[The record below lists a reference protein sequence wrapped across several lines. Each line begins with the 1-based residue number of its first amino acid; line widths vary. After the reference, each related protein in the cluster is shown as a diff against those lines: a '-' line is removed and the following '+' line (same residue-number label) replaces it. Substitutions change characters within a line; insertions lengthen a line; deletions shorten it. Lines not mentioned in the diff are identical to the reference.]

1 MNFWRQ
7 LHKTLITHQDV
18 CLLYVLHSVGSS
30 PGRQGFRQFVTS
42 NGDMHGSIGGGVME
56 QKLVDLAKSLL
67 QSGNKEIFIKKQIH
81 QTNIEKNKSG
91 MICSGEQTVA
101 FYFLNDTHVELIAK
115 IVSAINANQSAV
127 LKLTELG
134 MDLMFDEVP
143 DSKYSLE
150 VFGDVKWIYLE
161 NLLEKEKIY
170 IVGGGHVSLALSQC
184 MKLLDFEVVVYDD
197 RLDLNTLKLNR
208 FADVKEIV
216 SYEEIR
222 QKIPQGRNVF
232 VVLMT
237 RGYRSDLIA
246 LRSLLGKNIRY
257 LGMLGSAEKVKK
269 LFADLI
275 SEGFSEDDTS
285 KVHAPVGVNIKSKTP
300 MEIAISIAA
309 EIISI
314 RNNSNSSDIQ

>member
-1 MNFWRQ
+1 
-7 LHKTLITHQDV
+7 
-18 CLLYVLHSVGSS
+18 
-30 PGRQGFRQFVTS
+30 
-42 NGDMHGSIGGGVME
+42 ME